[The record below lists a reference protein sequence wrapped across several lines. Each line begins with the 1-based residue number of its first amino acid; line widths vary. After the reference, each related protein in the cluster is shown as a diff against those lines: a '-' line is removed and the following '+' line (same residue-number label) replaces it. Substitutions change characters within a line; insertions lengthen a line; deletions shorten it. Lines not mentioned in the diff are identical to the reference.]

1 MRKQQIV
8 ELHTKE
14 VGELKK
20 MLVTLGNELS
30 VIEREI
36 SVGQAKN
43 TAVKKEKKKDIAR
56 ILTIMSFKKEIIKE

>member
-20 MLVTLGNELS
+20 MLVTLENELS

-56 ILTIMSFKKEIIKE
+56 ILTIMSLKKEIIKE

>member
-20 MLVTLGNELS
+20 MLVTLENELS